1 MAATVWSLRTST
13 VEKLEMVAKAF
24 SREISDDFM
33 VNFPETDLDIPDI
46 IDWLAEK
53 KLKEK
58 EASQSQERVG

>member
-1 MAATVWSLRTST
+1 
-13 VEKLEMVAKAF
+13 
-24 SREISDDFM
+24 M

-58 EASQSQERVG
+58 EASQ

>member
-1 MAATVWSLRTST
+1 MATAVWSLRTST
-13 VEKLEMVAKAF
+13 VEKLEMVVKVF
-24 SREISDDFM
+24 GREISDDFM

-58 EASQSQERVG
+58 EASQ

>member
-58 EASQSQERVG
+58 EASQ

>member
-1 MAATVWSLRTST
+1 MAATVWALRTST

-58 EASQSQERVG
+58 EASQ